1 MDGAK
6 SVTDTVEQR
15 MVGRCLAWAEA
26 LSKESVDRVGIK
38 ILAIVRTEYCENQYH
53 RKGKGFLTMK
63 ISQEVVGANQAL
75 NRAMGKRK
83 RLIFSYSSCMC
94 GDASLVSDV
103 SGYAGGTCL
112 YRESP

>member
-6 SVTDTVEQR
+6 SVTYTVEQR

-53 RKGKGFLTMK
+53 RKGKGFLAMQ
-63 ISQEVVGANQAL
+63 ISQEVVDP
-75 NRAMGKRK
+75 NRTRN
-83 RLIFSYSSCMC
+83 
-94 GDASLVSDV
+94 
-103 SGYAGGTCL
+103 
-112 YRESP
+112 